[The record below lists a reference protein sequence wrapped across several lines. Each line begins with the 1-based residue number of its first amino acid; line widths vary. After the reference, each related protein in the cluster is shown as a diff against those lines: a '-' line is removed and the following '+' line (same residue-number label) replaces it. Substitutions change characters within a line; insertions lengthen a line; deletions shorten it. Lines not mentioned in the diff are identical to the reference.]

1 MSGKTG
7 RRAVVPVGASA
18 NTKQFE
24 DVVIPT
30 AEDREGNRIIP
41 LSDGGSLDVRRLK
54 VGLFMTFNAFGK
66 TISSTSDLPRF
77 PAFDRLFGED
87 DRPISDDEMVE
98 FAECMIARGADP
110 DQKLTEFVESKKHPT
125 KN

>member
-1 MSGKTG
+1 MAKARVKPTTLMT
-7 RRAVVPVGASA
+7 P
-18 NTKQFE
+18 KEFE
-24 DVVIPT
+24 NFVFPT
-30 AEDREGNRIIP
+30 TEDRKGNRIIP